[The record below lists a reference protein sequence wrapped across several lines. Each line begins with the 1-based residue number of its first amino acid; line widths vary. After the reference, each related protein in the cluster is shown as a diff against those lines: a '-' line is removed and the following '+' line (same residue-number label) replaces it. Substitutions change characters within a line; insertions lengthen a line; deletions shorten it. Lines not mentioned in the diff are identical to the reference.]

1 MEKGTLGIIGAGDLG
16 QHIAHYA
23 KVINQ
28 FDEIVFF
35 DDSQKT
41 GSSTPLGIIAG
52 KTSQIESFIK
62 ANKIQFLFIG
72 IGYKHMNIRAS
83 FYEQFYSLVAFPN
96 IIHPTVYMDT
106 TTQIGSGNIFLPGC
120 IIDKG
125 CIIGNNNVFNIGC
138 TLAHDNIIK
147 SHSIFGAAVIT
158 SGYTTIGSQCFI
170 GTGTTTVDNIS
181 VCDNIYTGAST
192 LITKN
197 IEIAGTY
204 IGIPARIKK

>member
-1 MEKGTLGIIGAGDLG
+1 MKKGTLGIIGAGDLG

-41 GSSTPLGIIAG
+41 GSRTPLGIIAG
-52 KTSQIESFIK
+52 KTSQIELFIK
-62 ANKIQFLFIG
+62 VQKIQYLLIG
-72 IGYKHMNIRAS
+72 IGYKHMDTRAS
-83 FYEQFYSLVAFPN
+83 FFKKFSALIPFPN
-96 IIHPTVYMDT
+96 LIHPTVCMDVS
-106 TTQIGSGNIFLPGC
+106 TQIGNGNIILPGC

-125 CIIGNNNVFNIGC
+125 CSIGNNIFFNPGC
-138 TLAHDNIIK
+138 VIAHDNSIK
-147 SHSIFGAAVIT
+147 DHSFFGPAIKT
-158 SGYTTIGSQCFI
+158 SGFVSIGEKCFI

-181 VCDNIYTGAST
+181 IGDNISTGAGT

-197 IEIAGTY
+197 IDVAGSYMGT
-204 IGIPARIKK
+204 PARKIK